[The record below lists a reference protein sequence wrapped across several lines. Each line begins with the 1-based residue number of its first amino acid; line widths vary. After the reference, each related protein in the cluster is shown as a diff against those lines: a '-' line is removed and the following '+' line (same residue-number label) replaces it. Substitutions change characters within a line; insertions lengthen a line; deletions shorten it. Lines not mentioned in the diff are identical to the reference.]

1 LTRTRPSLRWSSAAV
16 AAAKLASLNFHKVD
30 RNSRLYHMAANRP
43 RTLKTVTGAGGQGRD
58 IYDQAVDPS
67 RSTLDAA
74 RVIAERAE
82 KAQIDFLFTAD
93 LLRFGAQGAIG
104 SQEPLMFVA
113 ALSAITSRIG
123 LIATVT
129 STFHHPFNLARL
141 FGTLDH
147 LSNGRAA
154 WNLVT
159 SSVGEE
165 NYGMALP
172 APEDR
177 YARAAE
183 ALDVVN
189 ALWDS
194 WKAGALTADERGRAV
209 LDSSLVQ
216 PIDHQGRFFSVAGPL
231 NIPPLPQGRPVQ
243 IQAGQSE
250 AGIALGAR
258 HAEIVFTSLPTLGI
272 AQEYTTRI
280 RRLAAG
286 HGRRPGLPWIFSS
299 LHATF
304 GATEQ
309 EAKRKVAERV
319 EAIDFERGRAQV
331 EDMFGGGVDLSSVRL
346 DQTIPAEVIPDVRTV
361 NGRRGRVD
369 IFSRYAAQGYTLRQ
383 LIIAAQDTGHWSV
396 AGTPGQIADAIEER
410 FRAGVLDV
418 VSLGGIGDDRA
429 HEFVV
434 DGLLHEL
441 RHRGIVSD
449 GYQGATLR
457 ENLGLPVE
465 ARPGA
470 PVGRHSLGGSPLL
483 GRVR

>member
-1 LTRTRPSLRWSSAAV
+1 MLTVFIGITGRASV
-16 AAAKLASLNFHKVD
+16 AAEA
-30 RNSRLYHMAANRP
+30 P

-58 IYDQAVDPS
+58 IYDQAIDRS
-67 RSTLDAA
+67 RSTLDVA
-74 RVIAERAE
+74 RLIAERAE
-82 KAQIDFLFTAD
+82 RAQIDFLFTAD

-104 SQEPLMFVA
+104 SQEPLMFVS
-113 ALSAITSRIG
+113 ALSGITSRIG
-123 LIATVT
+123 LIATVST
-129 STFHHPFNLARL
+129 TFHDPFNLARF

-159 SSVGEE
+159 SSIGEE
-165 NYGMALP
+165 NYGGLLP

-183 ALDVVN
+183 SLDVVY

-194 WKAGALTADERGRAV
+194 WRPGALMADERGRAV
-209 LDSSLVQ
+209 LDPSKVV
-216 PIDHQGRFFSVAGPL
+216 PIGHQGRFFSVRGPG

-258 HAEIVFTSLPTLGI
+258 YAEIVFTSLPTLEI
-272 AQEYTTRI
+272 AGEYTTRI

-304 GATEQ
+304 GATET
-309 EAKRKVAERV
+309 EARRKVSDRV

-331 EDMFGGGVDLSSVRL
+331 EDMFGGGTDLSSVKL
-346 DQTIPAEVIPDVRTV
+346 DQTVPASLIPDVRTV
-361 NGRRGRVD
+361 NGRRGRVE
-369 IFSRYAAQGYTLRQ
+369 IFSRYAAQGYTLRE

-396 AGTPGQIADAIEER
+396 AGTPEQVADAVEER
-410 FRAGVLDV
+410 FNAGVLDV
-418 VSLGGIGDDRA
+418 ISLGGIADDRQ
-429 HEFVV
+429 HEFAV
-434 DGLLHEL
+434 DGLLAEL
-441 RHRGIVSD
+441 RRRGIVND
-449 GYQGATLR
+449 GYRGVTLR
-457 ENLGLPVE
+457 ENLGLPLEGTVP
-465 ARPGA
+465 AHA
-470 PVGRHSLGGSPLL
+470 
-483 GRVR
+483 

>member
-1 LTRTRPSLRWSSAAV
+1 
-16 AAAKLASLNFHKVD
+16 
-30 RNSRLYHMAANRP
+30 MAAGAG
-43 RTLKTVTGAGGQGRD
+43 RTIKTVTGAGGQGRD
-58 IYDQAVDPS
+58 IYDQAIDPS
-67 RSTLDAA
+67 RSTLDSA
-74 RVIAERAE
+74 RLIAERAE

-93 LLRFGAQGAIG
+93 LLQFGAQGAIG
-104 SQEPLMFVA
+104 SQEPLMFVS
-113 ALSAITSRIG
+113 ALAGITSRIG
-123 LIATVT
+123 LIATVST
-129 STFHHPFNLARL
+129 TFHHPFNLARF

-159 SSVGEE
+159 SSIGEE

-183 ALDVVN
+183 SLEVAY

-194 WKAGALTADERGRAV
+194 WKVGALTADSRGTAV
-209 LDSSLVQ
+209 LDRSKVL
-216 PIDHQGRFFSVAGPL
+216 PIDHSGRFFSVMGPL

-258 HAEIVFTSLPTLGI
+258 YAEIVFTSLPTLQI
-272 AQEYTTRI
+272 AEEYTTKI

-286 HGRRPGLPWIFSS
+286 HGRRPSLPWIFSS
-299 LHATF
+299 LHATY

-309 EAKRKVAERV
+309 EARRKVTERL
-319 EAIDFERGRAQV
+319 ESIDFQRGRAQV
-331 EDMFGGGVDLSSVRL
+331 EDMFGGGVDLSPVKL
-346 DQTIPAEVIPDVRTV
+346 DQTIPPDLIPDVKTV

-369 IFSRYAAQGYTLRQ
+369 IFSRYAAAGYTLRE

-396 AGTPGQIADAIEER
+396 AGTPEQIADAIEER
-410 FRAGVLDV
+410 FNAGVLDV
-418 VSLGGIGDDRA
+418 ISLGGIADDQQ
-429 HEFVV
+429 HDFVV
-434 DGLLHEL
+434 NGLLADL
-441 RHRGIVSD
+441 RKRGIVNE
-449 GYQGATLR
+449 GYRGATLR

-465 ARPGA
+465 T
-470 PVGRHSLGGSPLL
+470 LSPAA
-483 GRVR
+483 V

>member
-1 LTRTRPSLRWSSAAV
+1 V
-16 AAAKLASLNFHKVD
+16 AAEP
-30 RNSRLYHMAANRP
+30 P
-43 RTLKTVTGAGGQGRD
+43 RTLKTVTGAAGQGRD

-74 RVIAERAE
+74 RLVAERAE

-104 SQEPLMFVA
+104 SQEPLMFVS
-113 ALSAITSRIG
+113 ALSGITSRIG
-123 LIATVT
+123 LIATVST
-129 STFHHPFNLARL
+129 TFHHPFNLARF

-159 SSVGEE
+159 SSIGEE
-165 NYGMALP
+165 NYGVPLP

-183 ALDVVN
+183 SLDVVY

-194 WKAGALTADERGRAV
+194 WKSGALTADHRGQAV
-209 LDSSLVQ
+209 LDSSKVI
-216 PIDHQGRFFSVAGPL
+216 PVNHEGRFFSVAGPL

-250 AGIALGAR
+250 AGMALGAR
-258 HAEIVFTSLPTLGI
+258 YAEIVFTSLPTLEI
-272 AQEYTTRI
+272 AREYTTKI
-280 RRLAAG
+280 RRLAAS

-309 EAKRKVAERV
+309 EARRKVTERLQ
-319 EAIDFERGRAQV
+319 AIDFERGRAQV
-331 EDMFGGGVDLSSVRL
+331 EDMFGGGISLSSVKL
-346 DQTIPAEVIPDVRTV
+346 DQTIPAELIPDLKTV

-369 IFSRYAAQGYTLRQ
+369 IFSRYAAQGYTLRE

-396 AGTPGQIADAIEER
+396 TGTPEQVADAIQER
-410 FRAGVLDV
+410 FEAGVLDV
-418 VSLGGIGDDRA
+418 VSLGGIADDRQHA
-429 HEFVV
+429 FVV

-441 RHRGIVSD
+441 RKRGVVNE
-449 GYQGATLR
+449 GYQGTTLR
-457 ENLGLPVE
+457 DNLGLVAEELVP
-465 ARPGA
+465 ARG
-470 PVGRHSLGGSPLL
+470 
-483 GRVR
+483 